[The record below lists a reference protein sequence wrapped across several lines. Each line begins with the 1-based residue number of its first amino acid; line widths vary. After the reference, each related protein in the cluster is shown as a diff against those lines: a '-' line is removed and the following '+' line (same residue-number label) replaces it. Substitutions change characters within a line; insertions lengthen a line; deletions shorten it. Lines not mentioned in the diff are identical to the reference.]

1 MHRGAEL
8 AVRLRHELSFQHA
21 VSDADNWL
29 RGRAHVLL
37 DRQGESR
44 WDWSVLDPFCG

>member
-1 MHRGAEL
+1 MHRGAEF
-8 AVRLRHELSFQHA
+8 AVGRRNELSFQHA

-37 DRQGESR
+37 DWQYQSR
-44 WDWSVLDPFCG
+44 WDWNDLDQFRA